1 MKKSILISGITI
13 ADAIEESFVGD
24 ILLED
29 GKISRVAKKLDVQAD
44 NYVDATGK
52 NWTAFP
58 GFIDIH
64 IHGAAGFDV
73 MDATLEAL
81 SGLAAALPKEGTTS
95 FLATTMTQTENA
107 ISAAL
112 QNIHE
117 FEAQEGQAQMLG
129 VHLEGPFISRKRA
142 GAQPIEHIIEPSLAL
157 FQKWQKLSGDH
168 IRVVTVA
175 PETTNGSKFIK
186 ELAEEGVIASIG
198 HSDATFEEVQT
209 AVACGAKHVTHLYNQ
224 MSPLHHRNPGVV
236 GAALLEDALSV
247 EVIADFIHSHPSAVE
262 LAFRQKRA
270 DRFILITDAM
280 RAKGLP
286 PGVYD
291 LGGQDVQVTGKDARL
306 ADGTLAGSI
315 LTMEKAVQNIKS
327 ILNCSL
333 NELVAI
339 TSANAATALGLS
351 TKAKLKAGMDAD
363 VTIVDDSF
371 TVQMTICKGTIAYN
385 KECQQ

>member
-1 MKKSILISGITI
+1 MKKSVLISGITI
-13 ADAIEESFVGD
+13 ADAVEESFVGD

-29 GKISRVAKKLDVQAD
+29 GKISRVAEKINVQAD
-44 NYVDATGK
+44 SYVDATDK

-73 MDATLEAL
+73 MDATPEAL

-112 QNIHE
+112 QNIQE

-129 VHLEGPFISRKRA
+129 VHLEGPFISSKRA
-142 GAQPIEHIIEPSLAL
+142 GAQPIEHIIEPSIAL

-168 IRVVTVA
+168 IRVVTIA
-175 PETTNGSKFIK
+175 PEATHGSRFIK
-186 ELAEEGVIASIG
+186 ELAEEGIIASIG

-209 AVACGAKHVTHLYNQ
+209 AVTCGATHVTHLYNQ

-247 EVIADFIHSHPSAVE
+247 EVIADFIHSHPSAVK
-262 LAFRQKRA
+262 LAFRQKGA
-270 DRFILITDAM
+270 DRLILITDAM

-291 LGGQDVQVTGKDARL
+291 LGGQDVQVTEKDARL

-315 LTMEKAVQNIKS
+315 LTMEKAVQNIQS
-327 ILNCSL
+327 ILNCNL
-333 NELVAI
+333 KELVAI

-363 VTIVDDSF
+363 VAIVDDDF

-385 KECQQ
+385 KECQK